1 MVQKS
6 SIIEKFIKSYT
17 SYKNNI
23 EIFHDLS
30 TFKVK
35 EILLVA
41 TFYDGFIL
49 EQEGQLAEKIFGEYH
64 KLSLPDAPRITN
76 AMNGEEACEWLEKEH
91 FDMVILTLRIDGMS
105 PFHLKERIREINRD
119 IPIVI
124 LLNDNGEIPLI
135 KDQLENEKEKD
146 LIFVWNGDSKVFL
159 AMIKY
164 VEDKM
169 NVERDTRIGNVR
181 VVLFVED
188 SIRYISRYLPV
199 LYTEIL
205 KQTQR
210 LITQEKLDDIKKL
223 LRLRARP
230 KVVIAANYEDALNY
244 VGMYKDNLLTVIS
257 DMKFPKNNSPNFNA
271 GFELLKY
278 VKNILP
284 ELPCLLQSF
293 ENENYRKAKELKISF
308 INKNSDKLSQ
318 ELRDFIFNNLGFGAF
333 VFKDRKGKE
342 IVKAY
347 NLESFRKILL
357 TIPDESLVFH
367 ARLNQFS
374 AWFMARGEIK
384 IAKRLQQL
392 KVEDFSSIEKL
403 RKFLIDITFDIDKES
418 VKGKVVKFNE
428 NLNRAQEIIFQI
440 SDGTL
445 GGKGRGIAFVYNILQ
460 NTDIFESFENVRVII
475 PKTMLIGSEEFTKF
489 IERNNLTSYI
499 MKEKDYLKLRKKF
512 LKCKLSNELRYR
524 IRKRLK
530 SFIRPLAVRS
540 SSLFEDSI
548 SQSFSGVFETYMLP
562 NNSKDFEER
571 VKDVEDTIKLVF
583 SSVFSPSARAYFN
596 AINYKIEEEK
606 MSVIIQ
612 EVVGK
617 RYGKYYYPSFSGV
630 MQSDNY
636 YPLSHLKR
644 EDGICELAVGL
655 GKYVIDGNDSYRFC
669 PEYPDI
675 DLNINSRIQKFFYA
689 INLED
694 SNRSLILEN
703 DSANIEMV
711 DIDYARKNGSL
722 NYIASVLD
730 VQNNSFV
737 DDLSVKGPLL
747 INFNSILKYEYFP
760 LSKILT
766 QLSAVVKFA
775 IGSPCE
781 IEFAVDLNKD
791 ENNKMSFY
799 LLQIKPVIRKINEE
813 EVDIERLK
821 KEDMLFFSDNA
832 MGNGIVKDIKDLII
846 IDPERFD
853 RMKSVEIVPLIEKI
867 NKEFIEQGKKY
878 ILAGPGRWGTR
889 DHFLGIPVLWSSI
902 SNAKVIIEIQMKD
915 MLIEPSL
922 GSHFFHNVVNM
933 NIFYLTIFNQKRS
946 DSFIDWDLIYK
957 EKNLKELDGNIIHI
971 EFEKPLKV
979 VIDGKK
985 GKGAIVKDTNK
996 Y

>member
-1 MVQKS
+1 MDQKN
-6 SIIEKFIKSYT
+6 SIIEKFVKSYT

-23 EIFHDLS
+23 EIFHYLS

-76 AMNGEEACEWLEKEH
+76 AMTGEEACEWLGKEH

-105 PFHLKERIREINRD
+105 PFHLKERIRKINPD

-135 KDQLENEKEKD
+135 RDQLENEKDKD

-181 VVLFVED
+181 VILFVED

-210 LITQEKLDDIKKL
+210 LITQEKLDDMKKL

-230 KVVIAANYEDALNY
+230 KIVIATNYEDAINY
-244 VGMYKDNLLTVIS
+244 VGKYKDNLLTVIS
-257 DMKFPKNNSPNFNA
+257 DMKFPKNNFPNFNA

-284 ELPCLLQSF
+284 ELPCLIQSF
-293 ENENYRKAKELKISF
+293 ENENYKKAKELKVSF

-318 ELRDFIFNNLGFGAF
+318 ELRNFIFNNLGFGAF

-347 NLESFRKILL
+347 NLESFRKILA

-392 KVEDFSSIEKL
+392 KVEDFSSIEEL

-418 VKGKVVKFNE
+418 IKGKVVKFNE
-428 NLNRAQEIIFQI
+428 NLNKAQEVIFQI
-440 SDGTL
+440 ADGTL
-445 GGKGRGIAFVYNILQ
+445 GGKGRGIAFFYNILQ
-460 NTDIFESFENVRVII
+460 NTDIFESFEDVRIII

-489 IERNNLTSYI
+489 IERNNLTSYVG
-499 MKEKDYLKLRKKF
+499 KEKDYLKLRKKF
-512 LKCKLSNELRYR
+512 LKCKLSNELEYR
-524 IRKRLK
+524 LRKRLK
-530 SFIRPLAVRS
+530 SFTRPLAVRS

-571 VKDVEDTIKLVF
+571 VKDVEDTVKLVF

-612 EVVGK
+612 EVVGE

-669 PEYPDI
+669 PKYPDI
-675 DLNINSRIQKFFYA
+675 DLNINSRTQKFFYA

-730 VQNNSFV
+730 VQNNLFV
-737 DDLSVKGPLL
+737 DDLSVKGPLV

-760 LSKILT
+760 LSKILN
-766 QLSAVVKFA
+766 QLSSVVKFA

-781 IEFAVDLNKD
+781 IEFAVDLNRD

-799 LLQIKPVIRKINEE
+799 LLQIKPVIRKMDEE
-813 EVDIERLK
+813 EVEIERLK
-821 KEDMLFFSDNA
+821 KENMLFFSDNA

-889 DHFLGIPVLWSSI
+889 DPFLGIPVLWSSI

-946 DSFIDWDLIYK
+946 DSFINWDLIYR

-971 EFEKPLKV
+971 EFEEPLKV
-979 VIDGKK
+979 IIDGKK
-985 GKGAIVKDTNK
+985 GKGAIVKDTK
-996 Y
+996 